1 MDRIASNYT
10 HRPIEN
16 QGTAVA
22 ESGVNCPVSPIDV
35 NRDEK
40 QSEEKLN
47 DTKQWRV
54 ETWAIFGGLLVPAA
68 ARLLLVRHTNR
79 FFLGVLCIR

>member
-22 ESGVNCPVSPIDV
+22 ESGVKCPVSPIDV
-35 NRDEK
+35 NRDK
-40 QSEEKLN
+40 AKREKLN
-47 DTKQWRV
+47 DAKQWGV
-54 ETWAIFGGLLVPAA
+54 ETWAICGGLLVPAA
-68 ARLLLVRHTNR
+68 ARLLRVRHTNR

>member
-22 ESGVNCPVSPIDV
+22 ESGVNCPASPIDV

-40 QSEEKLN
+40 QSEENGVLKL
-47 DTKQWRV
+47 
-54 ETWAIFGGLLVPAA
+54 GLFVVVYSS
-68 ARLLLVRHTNR
+68 LLLLAFSWYVTPTGS
-79 FFLGVLCIR
+79 F

>member
-40 QSEEKLN
+40 QSEEN
-47 DTKQWRV
+47 
-54 ETWAIFGGLLVPAA
+54 
-68 ARLLLVRHTNR
+68 
-79 FFLGVLCIR
+79 